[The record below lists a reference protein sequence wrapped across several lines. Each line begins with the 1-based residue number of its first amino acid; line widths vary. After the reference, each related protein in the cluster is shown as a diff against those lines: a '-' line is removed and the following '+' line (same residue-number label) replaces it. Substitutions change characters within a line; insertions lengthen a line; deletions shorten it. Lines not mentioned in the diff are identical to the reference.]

1 MTKITKVEAGYLS
14 GDQVGG
20 PDIGTRC
27 GKCRDFIQLT
37 SECVITI
44 DPKVSGAR
52 GTCTQYI
59 HGAPHAAGRPLM
71 LISKESV
78 GYIEGRDVPT
88 YCGRCEY
95 YAGKQYADYCQK
107 VGDDDS
113 DMVDY
118 RGCCN
123 LYQAS

>member
-1 MTKITKVEAGYLS
+1 MSKLSKVEAGYLT
-14 GDQVGG
+14 DYQVGR
-20 PDIGTRC
+20 PDLGTRC

-37 SECVITI
+37 SECMITI
-44 DPKVSGAR
+44 ESTVSAAH

-59 HGAPHAAGRPLM
+59 NGTPHAAGRPLR

-95 YAGKQYADYCQK
+95 YAGGRYNDLCQK
-107 VGDDDS
+107 VGDSETDT
-113 DMVDY
+113 VDY
-118 RGCCN
+118 GGCCN

>member
-1 MTKITKVEAGYLS
+1 MDKLSKAEAVYLTAAE
-14 GDQVGG
+14 VGG
-20 PDIGTRC
+20 PDLGTRC

-44 DPKVSGAR
+44 DPKVSAAR

-59 HGAPHAAGRPLM
+59 HGAPHAAGRPLL

-95 YAGKQYADYCQK
+95 YGGDRYVDECAK
-107 VGDDDS
+107 VEGI
-113 DMVDY
+113 VDY
-118 RGCCN
+118 GGCCN
-123 LYQAS
+123 LYHAGS